1 MGMILCEEMFYRLC
15 GVIRYD
21 DASGYYPRNES
32 RIREREQIQNRV
44 CVSTVINQ
52 WGERER
58 DRERKR

>member
-1 MGMILCEEMFYRLC
+1 MILCEKMFYRLC

-32 RIREREQIQNRV
+32 RIREQIQNRV

-52 WGERER
+52 WGEGER
-58 DRERKR
+58 